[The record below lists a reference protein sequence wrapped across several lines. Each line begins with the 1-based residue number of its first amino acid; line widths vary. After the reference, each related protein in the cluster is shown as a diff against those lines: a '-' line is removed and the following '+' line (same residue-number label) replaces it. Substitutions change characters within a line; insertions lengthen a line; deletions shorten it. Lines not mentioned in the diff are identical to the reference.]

1 MIYSEN
7 SEKYVITMQNL
18 ATVYREL
25 KNTSKS
31 LEIYEKIKIIIDKTP
46 NLIQPNV
53 IANIYLTAAGK

>member
-31 LEIYEKIKIIIDKTP
+31 LEIYDKIKIIIDKTP